1 MEKQKEII
9 ITERG
14 VYKKVND
21 NGRIIIPHHKRA
33 ENKNENEVVVDGLGR
48 IQLARKILGKLGIRS
63 GDKLGIYISG
73 RNIILKKMNPK
84 VIESKTT
91 KMHKITT
98 VDELSRI
105 LIWHEIREE
114 LGIIESDTLKV
125 CVKDNMII
133 LIPKRKC

>member
-48 IQLARKILGKLGIRS
+48 IQLARKILVKLGIRS
-63 GDKLGIYISG
+63 GDKLGI
-73 RNIILKKMNPK
+73 
-84 VIESKTT
+84 
-91 KMHKITT
+91 
-98 VDELSRI
+98 
-105 LIWHEIREE
+105 
-114 LGIIESDTLKV
+114 
-125 CVKDNMII
+125 
-133 LIPKRKC
+133 